1 MRRTEPDA
9 RPLSDRTL
17 PVWAGPADRMRFLL
31 GYAVLAPSRHNVQ
44 PWAFEIEGDEL
55 RLFGDF
61 RRSLRAVDPRDREL
75 VMGCGAALFNLR
87 VAANHFGYATSVEA
101 VAGNRRDGML
111 ARVRLEERRST
122 TPRIEEL
129 FRAIA
134 RRRTNRLPL
143 ESREPPPGLV
153 ADLAREAALEGAV
166 LRPIGANERPAVA
179 ELVAEGDRRQW
190 RNPRFRA
197 ELAAWT
203 RSNSTQRADGMPGFA
218 WGMSDA
224 ASWVQ
229 PVLVRLADAGQVQ
242 ADRDR
247 RRTLATKALL
257 VLETHGDTP
266 ADWLLAGEALE
277 RILLRATASGLC
289 ASYFNSAIEEP
300 ELRLR
305 LRELLGE
312 MGSPQILFRLGYGL
326 EVRPTPRRPVD
337 AVLRAVRE
345 APPAPQ
351 PLARRPRT

>member
-1 MRRTEPDA
+1 MRRVEPDA
-9 RPLSDRTL
+9 SPPSARTL
-17 PVWAGPADRMRFLL
+17 PVWAGPADRLRFLL
-31 GYAVLAPSRHNVQ
+31 PYALLAPSRHNVQ

-61 RRSLRAVDPRDREL
+61 HRSLHAVDPRDREL
-75 VMGCGAALFNLR
+75 TMGCGAALFNLR
-87 VAANHFGYATSVEA
+87 VAAAHFGYATSVEV
-101 VAGNRRDGML
+101 VAGSRRDGML

-122 TPRIEEL
+122 TPQIEEL

-143 ESREPPPGLV
+143 DSREPRPGLV
-153 ADLAREAALEGAV
+153 AELAREAALEGAV
-166 LRPIGANERPAVA
+166 LRPVGENERRAVA
-179 ELVAEGDRRQW
+179 ELVAEGDRLQW

-203 RSNSTQRADGMPGFA
+203 RSNATRRPDGMPGFA
-218 WGMSDA
+218 WGMSNA

-229 PVLVRLADAGQVQ
+229 PVLVRLADAGPVE

-257 VLETHGDTP
+257 VLETHGDAP

-277 RILLRATASGLC
+277 RILLRATASDLY

-300 ELRLR
+300 ALRVR
-305 LRELLGE
+305 LREVLGE
-312 MGSPQILFRLGYGL
+312 MGQPQLMFRLGYGL

-345 APPAPQ
+345 APPVPQ
-351 PLARRPRT
+351 PLATRPRT